1 VELAAQTLGMLA
13 PEETPGPLRPVA
25 KFPPAK
31 RARLG
36 ATVLAAGLEAHPDFR
51 EHVAEYAGKVSG
63 DLVDAIR
70 AGLPTPA
77 ADPIEVAAVAFLVRS
92 EGWIELIRTA
102 ETDILERAERRAEQT
117 LDATIARLEREH
129 ATALEAA
136 EKQVQRAEA
145 ELREAGEEV
154 RAARKQVRS
163 LTGQLRAAE
172 RERDEARELL
182 EEERADAASSAAAAA
197 AEVRRLQ
204 SRLADAE
211 KATDA
216 ARRSSRSA
224 RDNNDA
230 RLWLLMETASE
241 AVRGLREELA
251 LSPTDFRPA
260 DDVAAEHLGDRS
272 DTERRRRAGDLDEIL
287 SLPRAHL
294 VVDGYNVTKTGYGDL
309 PLAAQR
315 DRLVLSLG
323 ALAARVG
330 LEVTC
335 VFDGSL
341 GPPMN
346 PRVPRGLRVLFSR
359 PGEQAD
365 EVIRRLVAAEP
376 EGRVVVVASSDRE
389 VAAAARRPGGYAV
402 PSAALLRR
410 LDRA

>member
-1 VELAAQTLGMLA
+1 L
-13 PEETPGPLRPVA
+13 
-25 KFPPAK
+25 
-31 RARLG
+31 
-36 ATVLAAGLEAHPDFR
+36 LED
-51 EHVAEYAGKVSG
+51 E
-63 DLVDAIR
+63 
-70 AGLPTPA
+70 
-77 ADPIEVAAVAFLVRS
+77 RS
-92 EGWIELIRTA
+92 
-102 ETDILERAERRAEQT
+102 
-117 LDATIARLEREH
+117 DAT
-129 ATALEAA
+129 
-136 EKQVQRAEA
+136 
-145 ELREAGEEV
+145 
-154 RAARKQVRS
+154 
-163 LTGQLRAAE
+163 
-172 RERDEARELL
+172 
-182 EEERADAASSAAAAA
+182 AAAAQSA

-204 SRLADAE
+204 ARLSEAA

-260 DDVAAEHLGDRS
+260 DDIAAEHGDS
-272 DTERRRRAGDLDEIL
+272 AERGGGAEKLRRARDLDEIL

-335 VFDGSL
+335 VFDGAL

-376 EGRVVVVASSDRE
+376 EGRVVIVASSDRE
-389 VAAAARRPGGYAV
+389 VAAAARRPGGHAV
-402 PSAALLRR
+402 PAAALLRR